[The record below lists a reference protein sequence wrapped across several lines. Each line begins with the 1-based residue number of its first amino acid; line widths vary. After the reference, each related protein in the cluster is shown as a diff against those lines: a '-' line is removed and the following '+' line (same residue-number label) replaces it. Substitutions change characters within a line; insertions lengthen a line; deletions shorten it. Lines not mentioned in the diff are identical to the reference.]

1 MSDLSNDDEG
11 RAKRLSAQAGRIGEV
26 IDLVGGTMKA
36 AELIGGNRGTL
47 YKWRK
52 GEARLPL
59 DETAILAKAAGV
71 SIDWIATGIKS
82 TDEDVVLVPRFD
94 VTHDGALLYM
104 PGADFLRVPFWRTEL
119 ERVNA
124 NIPQTIALVADG
136 REMEPS
142 IRDGAMLAVDRSRSD
157 MAVSGVYA
165 LRPRNRLI
173 LARSEMRL
181 DGSLV
186 LTSDS
191 RPGEKQEVA
200 ASAVVALRPIGMVV
214 LALTRVR

>member
-1 MSDLSNDDEG
+1 MSEIDAALVE
-11 RAKRLSAQAGRIGEV
+11 RIAHVVE
-26 IDLVGGTMKA
+26 LVGGQGKSAAIAEASRATIQAWRVGKA
-36 AELIGGNRGTL
+36 RPPLI
-47 YKWRK
+47 
-52 GEARLPL
+52 EMA
-59 DETAILAKAAGV
+59 ALAKAAGV
-71 SIDWIATGIKS
+71 SLDWIATGIKS
-82 TDEDVVLVPRFD
+82 TDEDVVLVPRYD

-124 NIPQTIALVADG
+124 DIPQTIALVADG

-181 DGSLV
+181 DGSLI

-200 ASAVVALRPIGMVV
+200 ASAVGALRPIGMVV